1 MYQIWRATQ
10 RIAMKRVTLTMG
22 FHRGHFQLLPPTY
35 TFPRMPYKQLIDI
48 WYVRI
53 KRQKIPPLEILSA
66 LHVAHLGTPGNWNS
80 GKVKLRQMRCVMA
93 TLEKYAKREKLYLS
107 NKGLWTSE
115 NTKRMWGNIGEKYL
129 ISKMADRTGMP
140 RCLVKHCT
148 TKIKGV
154 YPGIY

>member
-1 MYQIWRATQ
+1 M
-10 RIAMKRVTLTMG
+10 
-22 FHRGHFQLLPPTY
+22 
-35 TFPRMPYKQLIDI
+35 
-48 WYVRI
+48 
-53 KRQKIPPLEILSA
+53 
-66 LHVAHLGTPGNWNS
+66 AHLGTPGNRNY
-80 GKVKLRQMRCVMA
+80 GKVKPRNMICVMA

-140 RCLVKHCT
+140 RCLGKHCT